1 MQTSVAGKPRS
12 RGFTLLEL
20 LLVVAIVAIA
30 SAGASLAL
38 RDSAQSRLEMEAQR
52 LAAVLDA
59 SRAQARATGVA
70 MRWKTSATGYTIDG
84 TATAWQSRDIVAEA
98 PPQGLLLGPEPMMVP
113 QQVRLSLADQPQRIL
128 RVGSDGLRPFTVTS
142 ALQ

>member
-1 MQTSVAGKPRS
+1 MPTSVAGSQKI

-20 LLVVAIVAIA
+20 LLVVAIIAIA

-59 SRAQARATGVA
+59 SRAKARATGVA
-70 MRWKTSATGYTIDG
+70 MHWKASTTGYTVDG
-84 TATAWQSRDIVAEA
+84 TATVWQSSDIVVDA
-98 PPQGLLLGPEPMMVP
+98 PPQGLLLGPEPMMSA
-113 QQVRLSLADQPQRIL
+113 QQVRLSLADQPQRRL
-128 RVGSDGLRPFTVTS
+128 SVASDGLRPFSVS
-142 ALQ
+142 SVSQ